1 MIIYVKESGNIMTS
15 PTISLCM
22 IVRNEEEFISKC
34 LASIHDLV
42 DELIVIDTGSTDQT
56 MNICQKYQAAIY
68 SYQWNDD
75 FSAARNYGLSK
86 ASGDWIIW
94 IDADEVLESANRQL
108 IRDTISNTKSAMFY
122 LPIINYY
129 GDALPVETDQAYLY
143 YQPRLFRNHLGIKFQ
158 NKIHEIPKFP
168 ESNYTQSTIETIEVP
183 VHHYGYIKEITARKN
198 KSARNLQIL
207 YQESKTPD
215 HSPWIDYH
223 LASEWYRNKDYQRA
237 FNYLNQSIHRFLVQ
251 GFKPPAIL
259 YRLKYEILLETNS
272 IEGALLGIDHVL
284 MLYPDYVD
292 LNFIKGLILFHKK
305 NFIEALDCFE
315 TCLELG
321 ENHRGYL
328 IMKGLGSFKA
338 LHYKQACLDKLN
350 EKSN

>member
-1 MIIYVKESGNIMTS
+1 MAS

-22 IVRNEEEFISKC
+22 IVKNEEDLIAKC
-34 LASIHDLV
+34 LESVHDFV
-42 DELIVIDTGSTDQT
+42 DELIIVDTGSTDQT
-56 MNICQKYQAAIY
+56 ISICEKYQAKIF

-75 FSAARNYGLSK
+75 FSAARNFGLSK

-94 IDADEVLESANRQL
+94 IDADEVLESENRQL
-108 IRDTISNTKSAMFY
+108 IRDTISNTRSAMFY

-129 GDALPVETDQAYLY
+129 GDALPVKNDQAYLY
-143 YQPRLFRNHLGIKFQ
+143 YQPRLFHNHLGIEFQ

-183 VHHYGYIKEITARKN
+183 VHHYGYIKTVTTKKN
-198 KSARNLQIL
+198 KSARNLKIL
-207 YQESKTPD
+207 EQESQKPD
-215 HSPWIDYH
+215 HIPWIDYH
-223 LASEWYRNKDYQRA
+223 FASELYRNKEYQRA
-237 FNYLNQSIHRFLVQ
+237 YHYLNQSIHRFIVQ

-272 IEGALLGIDHVL
+272 ADGALLGIDHAL

-292 LNFIKGLILFHKK
+292 LIFIKGLILFHKK
-305 NFIEALDCFE
+305 NFTEALACFE

-321 ENHRGYL
+321 ENHPQYL

-338 LHYKQACLDKLN
+338 LEYKKACY
-350 EKSN
+350 EKFKEMND